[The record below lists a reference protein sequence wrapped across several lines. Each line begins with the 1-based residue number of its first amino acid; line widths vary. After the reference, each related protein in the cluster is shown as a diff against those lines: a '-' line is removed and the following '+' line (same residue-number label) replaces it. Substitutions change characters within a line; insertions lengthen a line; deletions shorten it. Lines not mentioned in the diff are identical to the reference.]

1 MAAGATYEP
10 IATTTLSSNQTSV
23 TFSSISG
30 SYTDLVLV
38 LFIKS
43 VSTGSNQW
51 INLRLNGDSASNYSQ
66 TTLSCSGST
75 VESFRYSNRSD
86 GIFIGDT
93 NSNDYA
99 TIICNI
105 QNYSNTTTYKTVL
118 SRSSDASD
126 FVKAI
131 VGLWRKTPE
140 AITTINLQIESVANN
155 IPSGTT
161 ATLYGIVAA

>member
-1 MAAGATYEP
+1 MPGTYEK
-10 IATTTLSSNQTSV
+10 IQTTTLSSTQSSIEFT
-23 TFSSISG
+23 SISG

-38 LFIKS
+38 LSIKS
-43 VSTGSNQW
+43 ISTAPNSW
-51 INLRLNGDSASNYSQ
+51 VNLRLNGDSASNYSQ
-66 TTLSCSGST
+66 TTISGNGST
-75 VESFRYSNRSD
+75 VSTFRYSNRSD

-105 QNYSNTTTYKTVL
+105 QNYSNATTFKTVL

-126 FVKAI
+126 FAKTI

-140 AITTINLQIESVANN
+140 AITTINIQIESSANN
-155 IPSGTT
+155 IASGTT
-161 ATLYGIVAA
+161 ATIYGIKAA